1 MKSFFK
7 LPVLLMMSAFFI
19 SCDMTSSQKEEE
31 NSLMTGDVREIV
43 PENQVVVRDYT
54 RVLNTDL
61 LAKIKSAQTR
71 RSRGMQE
78 DETSDFVTLQAEEEL
93 LDFYTEMPE
102 ELKIG
107 FEEACANDDVKIEY
121 HYLTTV
127 ELENQTDLTSDYIQA
142 KIAEGEM
149 LKEIENNFMEEDLIL
164 TANEDVDVEKDLSVM
179 ELYNDSNSRN
189 KRINIK
195 KYLSYRKPENSRS
208 ALASNEVKVNA
219 ASVVHFLA
227 LLNYQDEVMEIAK
240 LLDKDIDIKKIRNY
254 HKKLN
259 SMTSRSSS
267 SSGSYYD
274 NDLITDDEI
283 KNKLLKTGQI
293 ICRVSKLKS
302 KGCIYGTYDHAGL
315 IDLRNWITDKGEI
328 TADNSTLCVFSAYP
342 TTSKGDLQ
350 GDRMPEH
357 LGYPS
362 FEPLKNFTNGEKIAI
377 LEPLET
383 SDSEMET
390 AVAYTINKY
399 DDKEDDINFMYSF
412 PGNIYCSYMPYAG
425 YKSIGIN
432 LNSDVKNQYPTLD
445 CFRVWLDLLTG
456 FPVYSIARACAGT
469 IITPDDIYNSSSDQ
483 KGYAWFRVWVPTGYW
498 SWKQTGKWWEWW
510 KGKWKW
516 TSTGGFYA
524 WNYGI
529 TKIYSKETKVV
540 TWRKQ

>member
-7 LPVLLMMSAFFI
+7 LPILLMMSAFFI

>member
-7 LPVLLMMSAFFI
+7 LPILLMMSAFFI

-498 SWKQTGKWWEWW
+498 S
-510 KGKWKW
+510 
-516 TSTGGFYA
+516 
-524 WNYGI
+524 
-529 TKIYSKETKVV
+529 
-540 TWRKQ
+540 